1 MMQLEQLIKERR
13 SISNYDTSKPV
24 SYEEIQELLDIAVWV
39 PNHKMTQPWRFIL
52 IDGKTKEQLGNIN
65 AKQGAKGAAT
75 AEEKEKKAEALK
87 KKIIDV
93 PLWIAVVLEENTNL
107 KLREEDYA
115 SASMLIQNFSL
126 LAWEKGIG
134 TIWKTNALLENP
146 EARELLQIKPGERNI
161 GLLQVGHIG
170 KEPKAKPRVPASHRT
185 TVLN

>member
-1 MMQLEQLIKERR
+1 MQLEQLIKDRR
-13 SISNYDTSKPV
+13 SITNYDTSKEI
-24 SYEEIQELLDIAVWV
+24 SYKEIQELLDIAVWV

-52 IDGKTKEQLGNIN
+52 IDGETKQKLGEIN

-87 KKIIDV
+87 KKITDV
-93 PLWIAVVLEENTNL
+93 PLWIAVVLEENTQM
-107 KLREEDYA
+107 KFREEDYA

-134 TIWKTNALLENP
+134 TIWKTNTLLENAD
-146 EARELLQIKPGERNI
+146 ARELLQIRPGERNI
-161 GLLQVGHIG
+161 GLLQVGFIG
-170 KEPKAKPRVPASHRT
+170 KQPKVKPRVPASERT